1 MIGSLLNIPALS
13 IRRQVLEALHR
24 SGFGD
29 VTPSHEPVLMLL
41 DTDGSRITALAQ
53 KAGIT
58 KQSIGYL
65 VDQLERLGYV
75 ERSPDPADRRA
86 QLVRR
91 TRLGWAYDQAA
102 TKEVLRIERE
112 WTDLLGD
119 GRMQQLKTLL
129 GELTE
134 SLGIRYEGSHAQ
146 VARRPIR

>member
-13 IRRQVLEALHR
+13 IRRRVLEALHR

-41 DTDGSRITALAQ
+41 ETDGSRITALAQ
-53 KAGIT
+53 KAGMT

-86 QLVRR
+86 QLVTR
-91 TRLGWAYDQAA
+91 TRRGWAYDQAA

-112 WTDLLGD
+112 WTDLLGES
-119 GRMQQLKTLL
+119 RMQQLKKLL

-134 SLGIRYEGSHAQ
+134 SLGVRYEGSHAQ